1 MGVRRGARELALQ
14 ALFFT
19 DMQNDD
25 RHDAVELFR
34 DHVITDETALPF
46 FDTLTQGVLSHQ
58 EAIDA
63 AIAAHSKNWKVYRM
77 SAVDRNAM
85 RVAVFEILFLEEV
98 PDKVAIN
105 EAIEI
110 GKRYG
115 TVESGAFI
123 NGILDAVSIENQS

>member
-19 DMQNDD
+19 DMQTDD

-34 DHVITDETALPF
+34 DQFITDEMVMPF
-46 FDTLTQGVLSHQ
+46 FDTLTQGVLSHK
-58 EAIDA
+58 EAIDK
-63 AIAAHSKNWKVYRM
+63 AISGHSKNWKVYRM
-77 SAVDRNAM
+77 SAVDRNTM

-110 GKRYG
+110 GKRFG
-115 TVESGAFI
+115 TKDSGAFI
-123 NGILDAVSIENQS
+123 NGILDAVSIENES

>member
-14 ALFFT
+14 ALFFA
-19 DMQNDD
+19 DMQTHD
-25 RHDAVELFR
+25 RRDAVELFR
-34 DHVITDETALPF
+34 GHFITDEAVLPF
-46 FDTLTQGVLSHQ
+46 FDTLTGGVLAHLG
-58 EAIDA
+58 EIDEV
-63 AIAAHSKNWKVYRM
+63 IARHSKNWKVYRM

-85 RVAVFEILFLEEV
+85 RVGVFEILYLADV

-115 TVESGAFI
+115 TGESGAFI
-123 NGILDAVSIENQS
+123 NGILDAVSADKS

>member
-19 DMQNDD
+19 DMQTDD
-25 RHDAVELFR
+25 RHDAVKIFR
-34 DHVITDETALPF
+34 DYLITDETALPF
-46 FDTLTQGVLSHQ
+46 FDTLTQGVLTHR

-115 TVESGAFI
+115 TVDSGAFI

>member
-19 DMQNDD
+19 DMQTDD

-34 DHVITDETALPF
+34 SHFITDEAHLAF
-46 FDTLTQGVLSHQ
+46 FDALTEGVLTHM

-63 AIAAHSKNWKVYRM
+63 AISSHSKNWKVYRM

-85 RVAVFEILFLEEV
+85 RVGAFEILFLEDV

-105 EAIEI
+105 EAIEV
-110 GKRYG
+110 GKRFG
-115 TVESGAFI
+115 TGDSGAFI
-123 NGILDAVSIENQS
+123 NGILDAVSADKS

>member
-19 DMQNDD
+19 DMQTGDH
-25 RHDAVELFR
+25 HDAVALFR
-34 DHVITDETALPF
+34 EQFVSNEMAQPF
-46 FDTLTQGVLSHQ
+46 FDTLTQGVLNHEES
-58 EAIDA
+58 IDS
-63 AIAAHSKNWKVYRM
+63 AIASHSKNWKVYRM

-110 GKRYG
+110 GKRFG
-115 TVESGAFI
+115 TGDSGAFI
-123 NGILDAVSIENQS
+123 NGILDAVSMDKKD